1 MIDPTLPTDRRG
13 FLGQAAT
20 GAAALGLAGLAA
32 PAALSATP
40 QQAQAKG
47 EDPALTAWL
56 GKIKGKHRQV
66 YDMPELNGGFGLAW
80 SRVFYLTNNETGVP
94 DSDMSVVVV
103 LRHAALPLAM
113 VDSAWAKYKFGE
125 VFKIN
130 DPRTNAPAV
139 RNIFYKTAAGE
150 LPLPG
155 MDIGDLLKTGV
166 LFGACNMAIKFY
178 SGAVAKSTGGNAET
192 IANDWRAAVIPG
204 IQIVPS
210 GVWAVNRAQEHTCS
224 YCFAG

>member
-1 MIDPTLPTDRRG
+1 MIDLNLPTHRRA
-13 FLGQAAT
+13 FLGQAA
-20 GAAALGLAGLAA
+20 GSAAALGLAGLAS
-32 PAALSATP
+32 PLEAAATP
-40 QQAQAKG
+40 QAPQGQ

-56 GKIKGKHRQV
+56 GKLKGKHRQV

-80 SRVFYLTNNETGVP
+80 SRVFYMTNNETGVP
-94 DSDMSVVVV
+94 DSDVSVMVV
-103 LRHAALPLAM
+103 LRHAALPLAL
-113 VDSAWAKYKFGE
+113 VDSAWAKYKMGE
-125 VFKIN
+125 VFKIT
-130 DPRTNAPAV
+130 DPKTNAPAV

-178 SGAVAKSTGGNAET
+178 SAAVAKSTGGNADT
-192 IANDWRAAVIPG
+192 IAKEWRAAVIPG

-210 GVWAVNRAQEHTCS
+210 GVWGVNRAQEHQ
-224 YCFAG
+224 